1 MTTGQRIAQKRKELG
16 LSQEALGERLGVSR
30 QSIYKWESDAALPE
44 IDKLIAL
51 SRLFGMSIGVLLGVE
66 EEATAE
72 QPQNEGELT
81 ESQLQ
86 MIEEI
91 TKRYIDALPKE
102 PARKKHPFLRV
113 LAVAAALIAAWQLYA
128 KLEEVDRQYQNLTGQ
143 VQYVQNTVES
153 QIDGIS
159 SRVERILEAQNSLVA
174 DKEVSIA
181 ATNLKENLVTFA
193 FRAVPKT
200 FTETT
205 VAYLEVANG
214 ETTETFGPYRPQEN
228 QTFAGEVTT
237 TLTDAIVL
245 SIVFEDGGVRQTQ
258 LLKEYHDLYTA
269 SLPDMWSLHADFW
282 RLDLK
287 EPYIFE
293 FPSKYGDGQVVYFRD
308 AERGKQ
314 WAENEPAAQ
323 LESAKIGLFKN
334 NTLVT
339 WAEPIEKPDNYQ
351 GFEDCRFFRFPNLR
365 LELTEE
371 DALCVGALLTDS
383 YGRTFFRQD
392 SPYHA
397 AENGTL
403 LDHFDSYQLD
413 NDPENWVFD

>member
-16 LSQEALGERLGVSR
+16 LSQEALGEKLGVSR

-44 IDKLIAL
+44 IDKLITL
-51 SRLFGMSIGVLLGVE
+51 SRLFGMPVGALLGVE
-66 EEATAE
+66 EETQHPRE
-72 QPQNEGELT
+72 DEELT
-81 ESQLQ
+81 EKQLQ

-91 TKRYIDALPKE
+91 TRRYAEFLPKE
-102 PARKKHPFLRV
+102 PPRKKHPVLRA
-113 LAVAAALIAAWQLYA
+113 LAIAAAVIAVWQLYA
-128 KLEEVDRQYQNLTGQ
+128 KLEEVDRQYQNLTNQ
-143 VQYVQNTVES
+143 VQYVQRDVEA
-153 QIDGIS
+153 QVDGIS

-181 ATNLKENLVTFA
+181 ATDLKENLVTFA

-205 VAYLEVANG
+205 VAYLEISAQG
-214 ETTETFGPYRPQEN
+214 ETQTFGPYQPQSN
-228 QTFAGEVTT
+228 QTFSGEVTT
-237 TLTDAIVL
+237 ALTDEISL

-258 LLKEYHDLYTA
+258 LLKEYYDLYTA
-269 SLPDMWSLHADFW
+269 SLPDLWSLHADFW

-287 EPYIFE
+287 EPYVFE
-293 FPSKYGDGQVVYFRD
+293 FPSKHGDGQDVFFRD
-308 AERGKQ
+308 AENGKQ
-314 WAENEPAAQ
+314 WAENEPAAE
-323 LESAKIGLFKN
+323 LASARIGLFKN
-334 NTLVT
+334 NTLVA

-351 GFEDCRFFRFPNLR
+351 GFEDCQFFRFPDLR
-365 LELTEE
+365 VELTEE
-371 DALCVGALLTDS
+371 DSICVGALLTDS

-397 AENGTL
+397 TENGTL

-413 NDPENWVFD
+413 HNMENWVFD

>member
-51 SRLFGMSIGVLLGVE
+51 SRLFGMSVGVLLGVE
-66 EEATAE
+66 EEATQ
-72 QPQNEGELT
+72 QPREDGELT
-81 ESQLQ
+81 EKQLQ

-91 TKRYIDALPKE
+91 TARYAQSLPKE
-102 PARKKHPFLRV
+102 PPRKKHPVLRV
-113 LAVAAALIAAWQLYA
+113 LAIAAILTAAWQLYA
-128 KLEEVDRQYQNLTGQ
+128 KLEEVDRQYQNLTNQ
-143 VQYVQNTVES
+143 VQYVQRNVES
-153 QIDGIS
+153 QVQGIS
-159 SRVERILEAQNSLVA
+159 SRVESILESQNSLVA

-181 ATNLKENLVTFA
+181 ATDLKENLVTFA

-205 VAYLEVANG
+205 VAYLEVSAQG
-214 ETTETFGPYRPQEN
+214 ETVTFGPYQPGSN
-228 QTFAGEVTT
+228 QTFSGEVTT
-237 TLTDAIVL
+237 ALTDKITL

-258 LLKEYHDLYTA
+258 LLREYYDLYTA
-269 SLPDMWSLHADFW
+269 SLPDLWSLHADFW
-282 RLDLK
+282 RMSLN
-287 EPYIFE
+287 EPYVLE
-293 FPSKYGDGQVVYFRD
+293 FPSRTNEGQVVYFREVD
-308 AERGKQ
+308 SGKQ
-314 WAENEPAAQ
+314 WAENEPAAE
-323 LESAKIGLFKN
+323 LASAKIGLFKN
-334 NTLVT
+334 NTLVA
-339 WAEPIEKPDNYQ
+339 WAEPIEKPDSYL
-351 GFEDCRFFRFPNLR
+351 GFEDCQFFRFPDLR

-413 NDPENWVFD
+413 NDLENWVFD

>member
-16 LSQEALGERLGVSR
+16 LSQEALGEKLGVSR

-51 SRLFGMSIGVLLGVE
+51 SRLFGMSVGVLLGVE
-66 EEATAE
+66 EETTQ
-72 QPQNEGELT
+72 QPREDEELT
-81 ESQLQ
+81 EKQLQ

-91 TKRYIDALPKE
+91 TARYTQSLPKE
-102 PARKKHPFLRV
+102 PPRKKHPVLRA
-113 LAVAAALIAAWQLYA
+113 LAIAAAVIAVWQLYA
-128 KLEEVDRQYQNLTGQ
+128 KLEEVDRQYQNLTSQ
-143 VQYVQNTVES
+143 VQFVQQNVES
-153 QIDGIS
+153 QVQGIS
-159 SRVERILEAQNSLVA
+159 SRVERILEAQNALVA

-181 ATNLKENLVTFA
+181 ATDLKENLVTFA

-205 VAYLEVANG
+205 VAYLEVTNG
-214 ETTETFGPYRPQEN
+214 ETTETFGPYQPQGN
-228 QTFAGEVTT
+228 QTFSGKVTT
-237 TLTDAIVL
+237 ALTDEISL

-258 LLKEYHDLYTA
+258 LLKEYYDLYTA
-269 SLPDMWSLHADFW
+269 SLPDLWSLHADFW

-287 EPYIFE
+287 EPYVFE
-293 FPSKYGDGQVVYFRD
+293 FSSKHGDGRVVFFRD
-308 AERGKQ
+308 AESGKQ
-314 WAENEPAAQ
+314 WAENEPAAELKSVQ
-323 LESAKIGLFKN
+323 IGLFKN
-334 NTLVT
+334 NTLVA

-351 GFEDCRFFRFPNLR
+351 GFEDCRFFRFPDLR
-365 LELTEE
+365 VELTEE
-371 DALCVGALLTDS
+371 DSICVGALLTDS

-397 AENGTL
+397 AENGTF

-413 NDPENWVFD
+413 NDPENWIFD

>member
-66 EEATAE
+66 EETQ
-72 QPQNEGELT
+72 QPREDGELT
-81 ESQLQ
+81 EKQLQ

-91 TKRYIDALPKE
+91 TARYAQSLPKE
-102 PARKKHPFLRV
+102 PPRKKHPVLRV
-113 LAVAAALIAAWQLYA
+113 LAIAAILTAAWQLYA
-128 KLEEVDRQYQNLTGQ
+128 KLEEVDRQYQNLTNQ
-143 VQYVQNTVES
+143 VQYVQRNVES
-153 QIDGIS
+153 QVQGIS
-159 SRVERILEAQNSLVA
+159 SRVESILESQNSLVA

-181 ATNLKENLVTFA
+181 ATDLKENLVTFA

-205 VAYLEVANG
+205 VAYLEVSAQG
-214 ETTETFGPYRPQEN
+214 ETVTFGPYQPQGN
-228 QTFAGEVTT
+228 QTFSGEVTT
-237 TLTDAIVL
+237 SLTDGITL

-258 LLKEYHDLYTA
+258 LLREYYDLYTA
-269 SLPDMWSLHADFW
+269 SLPDLWSLHADFW
-282 RLDLK
+282 RMSLN
-287 EPYIFE
+287 EPYVLE
-293 FPSKYGDGQVVYFRD
+293 FPSRTNEGQVVYFREVD
-308 AERGKQ
+308 SGKQ
-314 WAENEPAAQ
+314 WAENEPAAE
-323 LESAKIGLFKN
+323 LASAKIGLFKN
-334 NTLVT
+334 NTLVA
-339 WAEPIEKPDNYQ
+339 WAEPIEKPDSYH
-351 GFEDCRFFRFPNLR
+351 GFEDCQFFRFPDLR

-413 NDPENWVFD
+413 NDLENWVFD